1 MAIGDGRVLIPPA
14 PKRGSVVFVKAL
26 LEHPEDTGFFRT
38 AEGVPI
44 PAYFVQRVVVK
55 YGDDEVATFEWTSGV
70 SRDPSVT
77 FPLRMTKEAPVT
89 ITWTDNKGGVYTHSA
104 DVKFAPDTQ

>member
-1 MAIGDGRVLIPPA
+1 MAIGDGKILIPQA
-14 PKRGSVVFVKAL
+14 PKKGSVIYVRAL

-38 AEGVPI
+38 AEGAPI
-44 PAYFVQRVVVK
+44 PAYFVQSVVVK
-55 YGDDEVATFEWTSGV
+55 YGDEQVATFSWTSGI

-77 FPLRMTKEAPVT
+77 FPLRVTHEAPVT

-104 DVKFAPDTQ
+104 DVKFAPETQ

>member
-1 MAIGDGRVLIPPA
+1 MAIGDGKILVPPA
-14 PKRGSVVFVKAL
+14 TKKGSIIYVRAL

-38 AEGVPI
+38 PEGVPI

-55 YGDDEVATFEWTSGV
+55 YGDDEVAHFEWTSGV

-77 FPLRMTKEAPVT
+77 FPLRATKEAPVT